1 MTPIIFYGTE
11 DDTIATRTRMAKVQL
26 LNEPVASGTAPIASS
41 CPFSVTKKGMVDT
54 CCSTMMPA
62 IEVLV
67 DTTEK
72 VELGLKMGDVWHY
85 EGVDAQHRVPLSCL
99 PIKNAH
105 RGPQLP
111 IQVALTSLVKTRRF
125 HAR

>member
-1 MTPIIFYGTE
+1 M
-11 DDTIATRTRMAKVQL
+11 
-26 LNEPVASGTAPIASS
+26 LNEPVASGTSPIASS
-41 CPFSVTKKGMVDT
+41 CTFSVTKKGMVDT
-54 CCSTMMPA
+54 WCSTMMPA

-72 VELGLKMGDVWHY
+72 VELGLMMGDVKHY

-99 PIKNAH
+99 PIKNEQ

-111 IQVALTSLVKTRRF
+111 IQVALDITCQNTPISRTLIVP
-125 HAR
+125 AA